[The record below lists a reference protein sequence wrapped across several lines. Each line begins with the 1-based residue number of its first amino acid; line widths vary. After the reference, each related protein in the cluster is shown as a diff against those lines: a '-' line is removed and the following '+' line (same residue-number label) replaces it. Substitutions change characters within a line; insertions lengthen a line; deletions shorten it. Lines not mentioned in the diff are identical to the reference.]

1 MEKDDS
7 ILGLIS
13 RIRGLSEETG
23 KMLEERN
30 KPCGFDFL
38 VDATLSVK
46 IGRHFPTQ
54 PQLG

>member
-13 RIRGLSEETG
+13 LIKELSEETG

-30 KPCGFDFL
+30 KTCGFDFL
-38 VDATLSVK
+38 EDA
-46 IGRHFPTQ
+46 I
-54 PQLG
+54 

>member
-13 RIRGLSEETG
+13 QIRELSEETG
-23 KMLEERN
+23 KILEERN

-46 IGRHFPTQ
+46 IG
-54 PQLG
+54 

>member
-13 RIRGLSEETG
+13 RIRELSEETG

-38 VDATLSVK
+38 EDKCK
-46 IGRHFPTQ
+46 I
-54 PQLG
+54 